1 MSFMEKFGFGKKAP
15 AAERKA
21 NAPESINQQLEGAR
35 AKFKDNWKGLNA
47 DVKKKG
53 GWGQVIDLLGIGI
66 NAGMVGVGALAMGLS
81 LPLGLVGSPVLGG
94 LLFASGSFTFSSGA
108 TDGYIRFKKYVEKYG

>member
-15 AAERKA
+15 AAERKV

-53 GWGQVIDLLGIGI
+53 GWDRVKHVTDLGI
-66 NAGMVGVGALAMGLS
+66 NLTKVAMGVGAFGS
-81 LPLGLVGSPVLGG
+81 VPLGIMAGAPIASVILAFAGG
-94 LLFASGSFTFSSGA
+94 FFLADGLTSSYTG
-108 TDGYIRFKKYVEKYG
+108 FKKYLEKYS

>member
-1 MSFMEKFGFGKKAP
+1 MSFMEKFGLGKKAP
-15 AAERKA
+15 AAERKV

-53 GWGQVIDLLGIGI
+53 GWGQVSDLLGIGI
-66 NAGMVGVGALAMGLS
+66 NAGMVGIGAFTMGLS
-81 LPLGLVGSPVLGG
+81 IPAALIISPVLAGVS
-94 LLFASGSFTFSSGA
+94 FAAGSFTLGA
-108 TDGYIRFKKYVEKYG
+108 GLTEGYTRFKKYVEKYN